1 MNCVYDLISRME
13 VEGRPVGCPDG
24 GFPFD
29 LGNGVNFNLVK
40 EFAFF
45 LDNEVALHVGN
56 GVALHLGNE
65 VGLYLRNCVALRLGD
80 EEKSNI
86 CDVPLKLAPL
96 FSTVS

>member
-1 MNCVYDLISRME
+1 MHLNTGLKRHCMNCVYDLISRME

-56 GVALHLGNE
+56 LHTE
-65 VGLYLRNCVALRLGD
+65 
-80 EEKSNI
+80 I
-86 CDVPLKLAPL
+86 
-96 FSTVS
+96 